1 MSPVPLEETPNAGLA
16 KEIMFF
22 CRQKHWS
29 KEKTRQRSQ
38 FKKLNLQK
46 PRGQRGFIIFIKQYK
61 IKYLTLM
68 EYANNPK
75 ANFDY
80 EILETLEAGIVLKGY
95 EVKSIKTGKVSIKG
109 SYVKILNDEPF
120 LIGATISPYQT
131 ANTPDNYDPQESKK
145 LLISKKQ
152 ISVLVGTSQAHG
164 LTLVP
169 LKLYDKKGRIK
180 LLIGIAR
187 GKKKYDKRETIK
199 KKDIARSKQRGLE
212 DL

>member
-1 MSPVPLEETPNAGLA
+1 
-16 KEIMFF
+16 
-22 CRQKHWS
+22 
-29 KEKTRQRSQ
+29 
-38 FKKLNLQK
+38 
-46 PRGQRGFIIFIKQYK
+46 
-61 IKYLTLM
+61 M

-109 SYVKILNDEPF
+109 SYVKIFNNEPF
-120 LIGATISPYQT
+120 LVGATISPYQV
-131 ANTPDNYDPQESKK
+131 ANTPDDYDPQASKK
-145 LLISKKQ
+145 LLLSKKQ

-169 LKLYDKKGRIK
+169 LKLYGKKGFIK

-199 KKDIARSKQRGLE
+199 KKDVARSKQRGLE
-212 DL
+212 E